1 MGLHRIALT
10 DVNADANKLCPRKF
24 GLLAGQRDAF
34 AMCDFLRAAGINA
47 LPSEDGAAI
56 IIPIRSSE
64 ARRQIHCALVYFIVA
79 AAYRFDADIRVL
91 TATGTHP
98 GGVNSN

>member
-1 MGLHRIALT
+1 MALHRIALA
-10 DVNADANKLCPRKF
+10 DVNADADELCPRKV
-24 GLLAGQRDAF
+24 GLLAGQRDVF

-56 IIPIRSSE
+56 LIPIRGSE
-64 ARRQIHCALVYFIVA
+64 AIRQIHRALVCFVVA
-79 AAYRFDADIRVL
+79 AAYRFDADIRAL
-91 TATGTHP
+91 AATGTHP